1 MPTVIPTSLADQ
13 IIAAKISEWEQ
24 KRSASKDRKKSKEIQ
39 TYPFLTI
46 SRDFGCGEEEIIPKL
61 EKDLKWKVYG
71 RNLLDRLAQRESLS
85 RNFMETLDEQK
96 KSLLDDW
103 IQFLTRSGA
112 VLQDDYVI
120 KISQMMKVIVSQE
133 SAIILGR
140 GANYVLNDK
149 KEGLNVKMT
158 APFQYRVENIMRVRG
173 LTKAK
178 AQKLVSETDKERV
191 EFIKRYFNVNREQRV
206 DVPFDLTINTKY
218 ISSKIICN
226 AITMILEEKI
236 KASKKS

>member
-24 KRSASKDRKKSKEIQ
+24 KRKEAKETKKQKEME
-39 TYPFLTI
+39 THPFLTI

-71 RNLLDRLAQRESLS
+71 RNLLDHLAQREGLS
-85 RNFMETLDEQK
+85 RGFMETLDEQK
-96 KSLLDDW
+96 KSMLDNW

-120 KISQMMKVIVSQE
+120 KISKMMKVIVSHE

-149 KEGLNVKMT
+149 KEGLNVKLT
-158 APFQYRVENIMRVRG
+158 APFGHRVENIMAHRG
-173 LTKAK
+173 ITKAK
-178 AQKLVSETDKERV
+178 AQKLVSDTDKERR
-191 EFIKRYFNVNREQRV
+191 EFIDRYFNFSREHRV
-206 DVPFDLTINTKY
+206 AVPFDLTVNTKY
-218 ISSKIICN
+218 ISNKLICK
-226 AITMILEEKI
+226 AIVMILEEKI
-236 KASKKS
+236 KAANSR